1 MSSAFPAS
9 FVTPWRELLASHQ
22 AQQANDLPSYYV
34 ADWDAL
40 VTTSVSKSLH
50 VGIGYSVYTRAILPA
65 ILRAKHAVY
74 FVTCY
79 WTSSPTL
86 DAFRDTLTQLA
97 ASRRCLD
104 QGTPP
109 LQITIGFSSM
119 GLFQKL
125 FHTSSRNG
133 HVYPPSQ
140 WPKLGLPDEATLR
153 AGAIEMTVK
162 SLFFTPFSVMHPKY
176 IIIDGVQAFM
186 PSCNVS
192 WERWFEGCI
201 ELEGD
206 VVQCLLAF
214 HRRVWRPPVEPDA
227 HQQQVEVSS
236 ERSERL
242 ETTSRDA
249 AEEDDM
255 SPTRSLRL
263 GLSFPVPTVLL
274 PSPHHRNPR
283 FSLFPL
289 LSQSEPPM
297 TPLNA
302 ALFTLFANAKREIT
316 ILSPNF
322 TSWPV
327 LEALLEALA
336 RGIDVRIRTSKAM
349 MLIEQLVTAGTTTS
363 RCLRKFIKEY
373 QGLHSA
379 SRLADLE
386 AQPVSPGRLDIL
398 YYKPLASRQQSVDE
412 PVFSHFKMTLVDG
425 EYLVLGSG
433 NMDRASWW
441 TSQELGILFYVP
453 NFEGYALWDDV
464 LSPRTEVMYR
474 SAGCS

>member
-9 FVTPWRELLASHQ
+9 FVTPWRELLASHE

-40 VTTSVSKSLH
+40 VTTSASKSLH
-50 VGIGYSVYTRAILPA
+50 VGIGYSIYTRAILPA
-65 ILRAKHAVY
+65 ILKAKHAVH

-79 WTSSPTL
+79 WAPSPTL

-97 ASRRCLD
+97 ASRTCLHE
-104 QGTPP
+104 GAPP

-201 ELEGD
+201 ELQGD
-206 VVQCLLAF
+206 VVQRLLAF
-214 HRRVWRPPVEPDA
+214 HRSVWRPPVEQDA
-227 HQQQVEVSS
+227 HQQQVEVSP
-236 ERSERL
+236 ERSELL
-242 ETTSRDA
+242 EATSRPV
-249 AEEDDM
+249 AEEDGV

-263 GLSFPVPTVLL
+263 GLSIPVPTVLL

-283 FSLFPL
+283 LSLFPL
-289 LSQSEPPM
+289 LSQSKPPM

-302 ALFTLFANAKREIT
+302 ALLTMFANANREIT

-327 LEALLEALA
+327 LDALLEALA

-349 MLIEQLVTAGTTTS
+349 MLIEQIVTAGTTTS
-363 RCLRKFIKEY
+363 RCLRRFVNKY
-373 QGLHSA
+373 QDLHSL
-379 SRLADLE
+379 SQPVDLE
-386 AQPVSPGRLDIL
+386 AQPLSPGRLEIL
-398 YYKPLASRQQSVDE
+398 YYKPLTSRKESDDE
-412 PVFSHFKMTLVDG
+412 PVFSHLKMTLVDG

-453 NFEGYALWDDV
+453 NFEGHALWDGV
-464 LSPRTEVMYR
+464 LSARTEVMYR
-474 SAGCS
+474 STGYS